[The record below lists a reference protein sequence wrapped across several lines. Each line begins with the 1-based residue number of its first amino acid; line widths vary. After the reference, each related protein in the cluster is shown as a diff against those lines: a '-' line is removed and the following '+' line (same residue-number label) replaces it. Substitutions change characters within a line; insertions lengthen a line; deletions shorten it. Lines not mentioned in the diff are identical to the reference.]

1 MRKLVVTEN
10 ITLDGVIDASEGWF
24 APAGTEE
31 VDQSDL
37 NTALR
42 EQAEE
47 ADALLLGRVTFEQ
60 FRGYW
65 PLQTDDETGVADY
78 LNNVSKY
85 VVSSRMEEPGWER
98 SIVLS
103 GDLEDNVREL
113 KSKSGKDIV
122 VTGSITLVHQLIPLG
137 LVDEYRLFV
146 YPVVLGGGARLFEDG
161 TSVPKL
167 ELVDSRS
174 FRSGVV
180 LTSYRTDG

>member
-24 APAGTEE
+24 APAGAED

-37 NTALR
+37 NTTLR
-42 EQAEE
+42 EQTQA

-65 PLQTDDETGVADY
+65 PLQTDDETGVAEY
-78 LNNVSKY
+78 LDNVSKY
-85 VVSSRMEEPGWER
+85 VVSSTMRDPEWER
-98 SIVLS
+98 STVLS
-103 GDLEDNVREL
+103 GDLEHNVRKL
-113 KSKSGKDIV
+113 KAESGKDIV
-122 VTGSITLVHQLIPLG
+122 ATGSITLVHELIALG

-146 YPVVLGGGARLFEDG
+146 YPVVLGRGARLFEDA
-161 TSVPKL
+161 TNVPKL

-174 FRSGVV
+174 FASGVV
-180 LTSYRTDG
+180 LMRYRTAG

>member
-24 APAGTEE
+24 APAGAED

-37 NTALR
+37 DAALR
-42 EQAEE
+42 EQADA
-47 ADALLLGRVTFEQ
+47 ADALLVGRVTFEE

-65 PLQTDDETGVADY
+65 PLQTDDDTGVAEY

-85 VVSSRMEEPGWER
+85 VVSSTMKDPGWER
-98 SIVLS
+98 STVLS
-103 GDLEDNVREL
+103 GDLEDNVRDL
-113 KSKSGKDIV
+113 KGRSGKDIV
-122 VTGSITLVHQLIPLG
+122 VTGSITLVHELIPLG

-146 YPVVLGGGARLFEDG
+146 YPVVLGRGARLFEG
-161 TSVPKL
+161 ATNVPTLK
-167 ELVDSRS
+167 LVDCRP

-180 LTSYRTDG
+180 LTGYRTDG